1 MMKSF
6 LAFIALSAMAFGQL
20 VNGLRGFPVPN
31 DTSTGTT
38 LNGTAT
44 IDAAGQALAAS
55 TGNTAVL

>member
-20 VNGLRGFPVPN
+20 VNGLWGFPVPN

-44 IDAAGQALAAS
+44 IDAAKRG
-55 TGNTAVL
+55 GR